1 MRRRFA
7 VAVGTGLALGAAA
20 APASAAEVNVVGLD
34 ALVWDK
40 PAITVAVGDRVT
52 WTFEAGQPHNL
63 VPTTPNWGDFR
74 IDTGKPP
81 APESFDFTAEGIYR
95 YVCEIH
101 STTMT
106 GEVVVGSPPPPP
118 PPPLSEQPFPND
130 SAITT
135 GSYELGGVDTTRPAL
150 RNVDVQRSAKRKRVR
165 VGFRV
170 SEQSVVTVK
179 LMRRGKTVRTKRAN
193 ASRRGRVTF
202 TRLKA
207 GRYRIRLSARDVAG
221 NASSVRTARVTLR

>member
-1 MRRRFA
+1 VRRRFA
-7 VAVGTGLALGAAA
+7 VLLGAGLALGAA

-34 ALVWDK
+34 SLVFDK
-40 PAITVAVGDRVT
+40 PTVNIAVGDKVT
-52 WTFEAGQPHNL
+52 WTFEPNQPHN
-63 VPTTPNWGDFR
+63 VVATSPNWN
-74 IDTGKPP
+74 IATSATKP
-81 APESFDFTAEGIYR
+81 APPTSWDFAAEGVYT

-106 GEVVVGSPPPPP
+106 GQVVVGSPPPPP
-118 PPPLSEQPFPND
+118 PPPLSEQPFRND

-135 GSYELGGVDTTRPAL
+135 GAYEVGGVDTTRPSL
-150 RNVDVQRSAKRKRVR
+150 RGVAVKKGGAKRVR
-165 VGFRV
+165 IGFRV

-179 LMRRGKTVRTKRAN
+179 LTRRGKTVKTKRAN
-193 ASRRGRVTF
+193 ASRRGTVTF
-202 TRLKA
+202 AGLKA